1 MEIGFI
7 GTGTMG
13 KPMTLNL
20 VKAGYVVSI
29 FDADKEK
36 IKKLATMGA
45 TPCENPKN
53 VINKS
58 EVVLLSLPNPKI
70 VEDVVMGKEGICS
83 ADIKGKTIIDLSTV
97 TPQSAIKMFSIVKER
112 GASWLEVPVSGGETN
127 AKSGKLTMIV
137 GGDKEVFEKNLPIL
151 KVLGEQ
157 ISFIGEVGSASTIKL
172 LNQLLFGIN
181 LVGITEAFALAKK
194 MGVDFDKL
202 YEVISNGSGGSY
214 ALDTRYNNFIKKDK
228 YDPGFSVNLLLKD
241 LNLIKETAESCNIP
255 LQMGNFACDSYQM
268 CKNSGYGDK
277 DVIALLLAANKIAN
291 KSNNSYK

>member
-1 MEIGFI
+1 MNVGFI

-20 VKAGYVVSI
+20 IKAEYDVSI
-29 FDADKEK
+29 FDANKERL
-36 IKKLATMGA
+36 IELSSMGA
-45 TPCENPKN
+45 VSCDSPKH
-53 VINKS
+53 VTSKS

-70 VEDVVMGKEGICS
+70 VEDVVVGKEGICS
-83 ADIKGKTIIDLSTV
+83 TDIKGKTIIDLSTV
-97 TPQSAIKMFSIVKER
+97 TPQSAIKMSSIVKER
-112 GASWLEVPVSGGETN
+112 GANWLEVPVSGGETK

-137 GGDKEVFEKNLPIL
+137 GGDKEVYEKNLQIL

-181 LVGITEAFALAKK
+181 LVGITEAFKLARK

-202 YEVISNGSGGSY
+202 YKVISNGSGGSY
-214 ALDTRYNNFIKKDK
+214 ALETRYNNFIKKDN

-241 LNLIKETAESCNIP
+241 LNLIKETAETCNIP
-255 LQMGNFACDSYQM
+255 LQMGNFACDSYQR

-277 DVIALLLAANKIAN
+277 DVIALLLAANQTINNMN
-291 KSNNSYK
+291 KKS